1 MKIAVIGSGLAGLTS
16 AALLIKEGHTVTVY
30 EQHEKIGGVTATIER
45 DGYKWDWGQMLVPD
59 FGEGEPGRKIL
70 EKLGI
75 SEKVKALKSYR
86 ENYFPDFRISRPK
99 DFQGIYWRNQYF
111 KDLFPEDA
119 KGLDKYFKIYDR
131 IHDVS
136 ALFNKEGLLSKL
148 KLFLTFLP
156 IMKKKEWSAQKLMDY
171 CFTNK
176 KLQAVFIAILAD
188 YVASP
193 EVFPGLIIP
202 TINAES
208 QYDERVPLDYGGHEH
223 RQSWSFIENGM
234 GTIVNALAGY
244 IEEKGGKILTN
255 TAINKIN
262 LQERQV
268 KSVLLSN
275 NEEAEVDLVMAS
287 GGAKE
292 LYLDL
297 IGNEHLT
304 QEFIKTYVD
313 PLFTT
318 ESVFMVHLGVD
329 FDPSIYQ
336 NDAALCYY
344 YFTYD
349 INGSIK
355 ECQKGIYHEGK
366 DGLLVYIPSKHSPE
380 MAPSGH
386 HAVTVYTIAPN
397 NPTNGS
403 WKENKDGWAEK
414 LLDLAEKFIPGLREH
429 AKIKI
434 ILTPEDFKNRTHLKH
449 HAFGG
454 TVPHLKVPPPQHKT
468 PIKGLWFIG
477 AQSEIFGGVVS
488 AMVGAENAVKMLM
501 KESKTVTKQTFK
513 SLSK

>member
-1 MKIAVIGSGLAGLTS
+1 
-16 AALLIKEGHTVTVY
+16 
-30 EQHEKIGGVTATIER
+30 
-45 DGYKWDWGQMLVPD
+45 
-59 FGEGEPGRKIL
+59 
-70 EKLGI
+70 
-75 SEKVKALKSYR
+75 
-86 ENYFPDFRISRPK
+86 
-99 DFQGIYWRNQYF
+99 
-111 KDLFPEDA
+111 
-119 KGLDKYFKIYDR
+119 
-131 IHDVS
+131 
-136 ALFNKEGLLSKL
+136 
-148 KLFLTFLP
+148 
-156 IMKKKEWSAQKLMDY
+156 
-171 CFTNK
+171 
-176 KLQAVFIAILAD
+176 
-188 YVASP
+188 
-193 EVFPGLIIP
+193 
-202 TINAES
+202 
-208 QYDERVPLDYGGHEH
+208 
-223 RQSWSFIENGM
+223 M

-255 TAINKIN
+255 TTINKIN
-262 LQERQV
+262 LEESQV

-275 NEEAEVDLVMAS
+275 NEEVEVDLVMAS

-297 IGNEHLT
+297 VGSEHLT

-329 FDPSIYQ
+329 YDPSIYQ

-349 INGSIK
+349 INRSIK

-380 MAPSGH
+380 MAPSSH

-397 NPTNGS
+397 NPINGS
-403 WKENKDGWAEK
+403 WNENKDEWAEK
-414 LLDLAEKFIPGLREH
+414 LLDLTEKFIPGLREH

-454 TVPHLKVPPPQHKT
+454 TVPHLKIPPPQHKT
-468 PIKGLWFIG
+468 PIKGLWLIG

-501 KESKTVTKQTFK
+501 KESKTMTKQTFK